1 MSTLARPLLRSL
13 LVSLFATLLSL
24 LVLIPFAIGWL
35 EPQAWLV
42 NNDHLAPFDYVRQLF
57 TGQIDWNQIT
67 HARIPSVWPDYAI
80 AGISLFLFGQGS
92 SAFVLAWLLQFAL
105 CVFGL
110 YCFLPPLIGHKSA
123 LGFSLIVASVFLF
136 LVFLFEDY
144 REIVFAAGIPARHG
158 GNWINF
164 AFAFSL
170 FLYSCRLPRS
180 RFWFWAC
187 WGLLFSVSMVAVF
200 SNRLFLIQFTF
211 PIVILCVAYCLL
223 QCPLIL

>member
-1 MSTLARPLLRSL
+1 
-13 LVSLFATLLSL
+13 LFATLLSL

-110 YCFLPPLIGHKSA
+110 YCFLPPLIGRKSA
-123 LGFSLIVASVFLF
+123 LGFSLIVACVFLS

-144 REIVFAAGIPARHG
+144 RGIIFAAGIPARHG